1 MAFMRKSKFRHVF
14 GKPLKKDDGYD
25 NIRITKNS
33 WDSPFCSVNPKYI
46 AIITE
51 SAGGGSFLILPI
63 KQTGRV
69 EMGHP
74 VVDGHKG
81 PVLDIAFCPHN
92 DDVIASCS
100 EDCTVKVWQI
110 PEGGLTR
117 NLTEPVVELV
127 SHIKRV
133 GIVTWHPSAQNILL
147 SAGADCKICIWNV
160 GTGEL
165 YVEINLPD
173 IIYSANFSYNGDRFV
188 CTCKDK
194 HLRVIDS
201 RTGKVVKETK
211 EPCHQGSKPAQALYL
226 KNDKVF
232 TTGFSRMSDRQYA
245 LWNANTLEQISLDEI
260 DQANGVL
267 MPVYDG
273 DVEMIYLIGKGD
285 SIIRYYEITN
295 EAPYVHYLSLYQ
307 GKDPTRGFGVMC
319 KRGLNINNC
328 EISRIYKLLNTGQVE
343 VIPFTVPRKSEL
355 FQDDIYPETASD
367 VPAISGED
375 WFNGSSA
382 DPVLISLKDMFASE
396 MKEPAKVVV
405 KSNIL
410 DKKVPATPS
419 RRSADV
425 ASSHHKVASTPVV
438 RPASEAAPAAA
449 EPAAELPPEKGTAPT
464 SKPSIGPKPG
474 SNPEP
479 EGFDPQGILEDIR
492 KLKLIVKAHERRI
505 KTLEER
511 VAHYENPSTDEE
523 GTGETC

>member
-25 NIRITKNS
+25 NIRVTKNS

-51 SAGGGSFLILPI
+51 VAGGGAFLVLPI

-69 EMGHP
+69 EMNQP

-81 PVLDIAFCPHN
+81 PVLDISFCPHN

-127 SHIKRV
+127 SHIKRAC
-133 GIVTWHPSAQNILL
+133 IVHWHPSAQNILL
-147 SAGADCKICIWNV
+147 SAGADAKICIWNV

-165 YVEINLPD
+165 YVEVNLPD
-173 IIYSANFSYNGDRFV
+173 LIYSVNFSYNGNRFV

-194 HLRVIDS
+194 ILRVIDS
-201 RTGKVVKETK
+201 RTGKVIKETK

-232 TTGFSRMSDRQYA
+232 TTGFSRMSERQYA
-245 LWNANTLEQISLDEI
+245 LWDANTLEQMSMDEI

-285 SIIRYYEITN
+285 SIIRYYEITD

-307 GKDPTRGFGVMC
+307 SKDPTRGFGVMC

-328 EISRIYKLLNTGQVE
+328 EIMRIYKLLNTGQVE

-355 FQDDIYPETASD
+355 FQDDIYPDTASD
-367 VPAISGED
+367 QPAVSGED
-375 WFNGSSA
+375 WFRGVDAN
-382 DPVLISLKDMFASE
+382 PVLLSLKDMFASE

-419 RRSADV
+419 RSVGATPQATPQAKSA
-425 ASSHHKVASTPVV
+425 V
-438 RPASEAAPAAA
+438 RPASEAAAPAAA
-449 EPAAELPPEKGTAPT
+449 GAGTELPPENENEIPRP

-474 SNPEP
+474 ANSEP
-479 EGFDPQGILEDIR
+479 EGVSISDLLDEVKQLKKTVKEQDK
-492 KLKLIVKAHERRI
+492 KLRQCEERLS
-505 KTLEER
+505 TLES
-511 VAHYENPSTDEE
+511 ADGENNAE
-523 GTGETC
+523 

>member
-25 NIRITKNS
+25 NIRVTKNS

-51 SAGGGSFLILPI
+51 SAGGGSFLVLPI

-69 EMGHP
+69 EMNQP

-127 SHIKRV
+127 SHIKRAC
-133 GIVTWHPSAQNILL
+133 IVTWHPSAQNILL
-147 SAGADCKICIWNV
+147 SAGADSKICIWNV

-173 IIYSANFSYNGDRFV
+173 LIYSASFSYNGNRFV

-194 HLRVIDS
+194 ILRVIDS
-201 RTGKVVKETK
+201 RTGKVIKETK

-226 KNDKVF
+226 KHDKVF
-232 TTGFSRMSDRQYA
+232 TTGFSRMSERQYA
-245 LWNANTLEQISLDEI
+245 LWDANTLEQMSLDEI

-285 SIIRYYEITN
+285 SIIRYYEITD

-307 GKDPTRGFGVMC
+307 SRDPTRGFGVMC

-328 EISRIYKLLNTGQVE
+328 EIMRIYKLLNTGTVE

-355 FQDDIYPETASD
+355 FQDDIYPDTASD
-367 VPAISGED
+367 QPAISGED
-375 WFNGSSA
+375 WFRGVDA
-382 DPVLISLKDMFASE
+382 DPVLVSLKDMFASE
-396 MKEPAKVVV
+396 MKEPAKVVI

-419 RRSADV
+419 RRSEE
-425 ASSHHKVASTPVV
+425 VASTPQAKTAHSVV
-438 RPASEAAPAAA
+438 RPASEAAPAASGA
-449 EPAAELPPEKGTAPT
+449 GAELPPETVT
-464 SKPSIGPKPG
+464 SPPKPSIGSKPG
-474 SNPEP
+474 SKSEP
-479 EGFDPQGILEDIR
+479 EGVNIKDILEDVKQLKKTVKDQDKKIR
-492 KLKLIVKAHERRI
+492 QY
-505 KTLEER
+505 EER
-511 VAHYENPSTDEE
+511 LSALESSNPEDADK
-523 GTGETC
+523 